1 MQFNRDGLHI
11 LDELV
16 RHQRQGNVVFLCG
29 AGVSV
34 GRYPRAK
41 IDNMAK
47 TTYHISVNQN
57 GEKLEFEFFKG
68 KGESN
73 SDDNNIKKARAEIT
87 VALNGKSLSFLLGAG
102 CSSLKDEKEEEKGI
116 PTTKKLANKVSNILG
131 AKRSSLKEEKGIPTM
146 KDLGD
151 EFSKMEGSGN
161 WDKLKKFGIKRKSEE
176 PDFELDLEQL
186 LRQLQAAQALQRECK
201 AVGSCIKEVKEFIF
215 DKVNKDSDKLLNL
228 YKSFYKRIFFRDQ
241 TLSRPWVF
249 TTNYDLFNEKALDD
263 LAIPYC
269 NGFSGG
275 LERVFNPA
283 TFRLTLARQLD
294 ISSGK
299 WDAVEN
305 FVYLC
310 KLHGSIS
317 WFCDKKQSLYPFRER
332 MPNKDGQDN
341 MDNLMIYPSPAKQE
355 QSLGSPYSDL
365 FREFQGR
372 VVQEQSVLIVIG
384 YSFGDE
390 HINKIIYQALTIP
403 SFRLIIFTNPN
414 QEKEIEKLKS
424 LDDPRIW
431 LIGSDENQ
439 EQPAHFFESVINHFL
454 PEEPKSEAEKCI
466 KNVRS
471 VLGNDNDQ

>member
-1 MQFNRDGLHI
+1 MQFNRDGLDI
-11 LDELV
+11 PDELV
-16 RHQRQGNVVFLCG
+16 RRQREGNVVFLCG

-47 TTYHISVNQN
+47 TTYHIGMNQD
-57 GEKLEFEFFKG
+57 GEKPEFKFLKG
-68 KGESN
+68 KNPFACS
-73 SDDNNIKKARAEIT
+73 SDDDAHKKARAEIT

-102 CSSLKDEKEEEKGI
+102 CSSLKDEKEE
-116 PTTKKLANKVSNILG
+116 
-131 AKRSSLKEEKGIPTM
+131 EEKGIPTM

-186 LRQLQAAQALQRECK
+186 LLKLQAANTLLPKCD
-201 AVGSCIKEVKEFIF
+201 AVLECIKEVKKFIF
-215 DKVNKDSDKLLNL
+215 DEVNIESAELLEL
-228 YKSFYKRIFFRDQ
+228 YKKFYRRIFFSDQ

-249 TTNYDLFNEKALDD
+249 TTNYDVFNEKALDN

-317 WFCDKKQSLYPFRER
+317 WARDKKQSLYPFREKE
-332 MPNKDGQDN
+332 PNDTNLDH
-341 MDNLMIYPSPAKQE
+341 LMIYPSPDKQGE
-355 QSLGSPYSDL
+355 SLGSPYSDL

-372 VVQEQSVLIVIG
+372 VVQEQSILIVIG

-390 HINKIIYQALTIP
+390 HINRIIYQALTIP
-403 SFRLIIFTNPN
+403 SFRLIIFTNPEQN
-414 QEKEIEKLKS
+414 GIIGKLRE

-439 EQPAHFFESVINHFL
+439 ELPAHFFESVINHFL
-454 PEEPKSEAEKCI
+454 PEEPKSEAEEKI
-466 KNVRS
+466 EKVRNA
-471 VLGNDNDQ
+471 LGKSNDQ

>member
-1 MQFNRDGLHI
+1 M
-11 LDELV
+11 
-16 RHQRQGNVVFLCG
+16 
-29 AGVSV
+29 
-34 GRYPRAK
+34 
-41 IDNMAK
+41 
-47 TTYHISVNQN
+47 NQDS
-57 GEKLEFEFFKG
+57 ETEFKFFKG
-68 KGESN
+68 KEKSN
-73 SDDNNIKKARAEIT
+73 SDDDKVKKARAEIT

-186 LRQLQAAQALQRECK
+186 LLKLQAAQALRLDRK
-201 AVGSCIKEVKEFIF
+201 AVGSCIQDVKQFIFKEVNIE
-215 DKVNKDSDKLLNL
+215 SAELLEL
-228 YKSFYKRIFFRDQ
+228 YKKFYRRIFFRDK

-249 TTNYDLFNEKALDD
+249 TTNYDVFNEKALDD

-317 WFCDKKQSLYPFRER
+317 WFYDKSKGLYPFREQ
-332 MPNKDGQDN
+332 MPNKEKLDEQEKMEK

-355 QSLGSPYSDL
+355 QSLSSPYSDL
-365 FREFQGR
+365 FRDFQGR

-390 HINKIIYQALTIP
+390 HINSIIYQALTIP
-403 SFRLIIFTNPN
+403 SFRLIIFADPN
-414 QEKEIEKLKS
+414 QKRIEKLKN
-424 LDDPRIW
+424 LHDPRIW
-431 LIGSDENQ
+431 LIGSDEN
-439 EQPAHFFESVINHFL
+439 EPTPAHFFESVIENFL
-454 PEEPKSEAEKCI
+454 PKEPKSEADEYI
-466 KNVRS
+466 KEVKRK
-471 VLGNDNDQ
+471 LGDGNAE

>member
-1 MQFNRDGLHI
+1 MQFNRDGLNI
-11 LDELV
+11 PDELV
-16 RHQRQGNVVFLCG
+16 RRQKQGNVVFLCG
-29 AGVSV
+29 AGVGS
-34 GRYPRAK
+34 YPRAS

-47 TTYHISVNQN
+47 TTYHISVNQDDK
-57 GEKLEFEFFKG
+57 KLEFEFLKG
-68 KGESN
+68 KKSFARSSN
-73 SDDNNIKKARAEIT
+73 RDEDDKQDEAYQKARTEIT
-87 VALNGKSLSFLLGAG
+87 VALNGKILSFLLGAG

-116 PTTKKLANKVSNILG
+116 SIMDGLASKFSG
-131 AKRSSLKEEKGIPTM
+131 KEGN
-146 KDLGD
+146 
-151 EFSKMEGSGN
+151 GN
-161 WDKLKKFGIKRKSEE
+161 WKELKDKFGIERKTKN
-176 PDFELDLEQL
+176 LEQL
-186 LRQLQAAQALQRECK
+186 LLQLQAAKTLLQK
-201 AVGSCIKEVKEFIF
+201 SDAVLDCIKEVKKFIF
-215 DKVNKDSDKLLNL
+215 DEVNIKSDELRKL
-228 YKSFYKRIFFRDQ
+228 YESFYKSIFFRDK

-249 TTNYDLFNEKALDD
+249 TTNYDVFNEKALDH

-317 WFCDKKQSLYPFRER
+317 WFYDGEQGLYPFCEQK
-332 MPNKDGQDN
+332 PNEGSLDH
-341 MDNLMIYPSPAKQE
+341 LMIYPSPAKQE

-384 YSFGDE
+384 YSFSDK
-390 HINKIIYQALTIP
+390 HINNIIYQALTIP
-403 SFRLIIFTNPN
+403 SFRLIIFTNP
-414 QEKEIEKLKS
+414 EEPKDDIKDLKD

-431 LIGSDENQ
+431 LIGSGDNQ
-439 EQPAHFFESVINHFL
+439 KLPAHFFKSVIDTFL
-454 PEEPKSEAEKCI
+454 PEVQESDADKKIEAVMK
-466 KNVRS
+466 K
-471 VLGNDNDQ
+471 LGNKNAK